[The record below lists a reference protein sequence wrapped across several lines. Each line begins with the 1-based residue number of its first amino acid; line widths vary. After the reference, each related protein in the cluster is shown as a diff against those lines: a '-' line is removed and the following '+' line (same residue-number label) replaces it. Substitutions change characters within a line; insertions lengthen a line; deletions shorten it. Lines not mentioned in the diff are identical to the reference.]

1 MHHFFVKPTAI
12 VDGQVTIT
20 GQDVR
25 HITRSLR
32 LDSGDKIS
40 VADGEGKKYIV
51 ELVELTDQFVKGKV
65 RQDFVATVEPATKV
79 TLLQGLP
86 KSKKMDLIAQK
97 TTELGIDQIIPVET
111 ERSIVKLK
119 PSKAKRRQKRWQKI
133 AKEAAKQSGR
143 AKIPEVKELL
153 DFEEAIALATDYDL
167 ALMPWEEESASL
179 KDVIVGNNKMEQ
191 VMIVIGPE
199 GGFSEQEV
207 ERANEVGIKP
217 VSLGPRILR
226 TETAGLATLSMLL
239 YQTGDLG

>member
-1 MHHFFVKPTAI
+1 MHHFFVEPSAMT
-12 VDGQVTIT
+12 DGQVTIT

-40 VADGEGKKYIV
+40 VADGAGKKYIV
-51 ELVELTDQFVKGKV
+51 ELTELTEQFVKGKV
-65 RQDFVATVEPATKV
+65 QQDFVADVEPATKV
-79 TLLQGLP
+79 TLVQGLP

-97 TTELGIDQIIPVET
+97 TTELGIEQIIPVET

-143 AKIPEVKELL
+143 AKIPEVKELT
-153 DFEEAIALATDYDL
+153 DFEEMLSLAVEYDL
-167 ALMPWEEESASL
+167 ALIPWEEEEASL
-179 KDVIVGNNKMEQ
+179 KEVIVGNNKVEQ

-199 GGFSEQEV
+199 GGFSKQEV
-207 ERANEVGIKP
+207 ERAKEAGIKS
-217 VSLGPRILR
+217 VSLGSRILR